1 MLQSHIVDQV
11 NSSGT
16 RPKFSDFPPPLPP
29 SPPPP
34 PIRIL
39 QSPIETHCMKILENA
54 MIPQTIAQYQKSQ
67 SWLKYLN
74 G

>member
-16 RPKFSDFPPPLPP
+16 RPKFSDFPPPPLLL
-29 SPPPP
+29 PP

-39 QSPIETHCMKILENA
+39 QSPIETHCIKILENA
-54 MIPQTIAQYQKSQ
+54 MIPQTIDQYQ
-67 SWLKYLN
+67 
-74 G
+74 

>member
-16 RPKFSDFPPPLPP
+16 RPKLSDFPPLPP
-29 SPPPP
+29 LPP

-39 QSPIETHCMKILENA
+39 QSPIETHCIKILENA
-54 MIPQTIAQYQKSQ
+54 MIPQTIDQYQ
-67 SWLKYLN
+67 
-74 G
+74 

>member
-16 RPKFSDFPPPLPP
+16 RPKFSDFPRPPP
-29 SPPPP
+29 SP

-39 QSPIETHCMKILENA
+39 QSPIETHCIKILKNA
-54 MIPQTIAQYQKSQ
+54 MIPQTIDQYQ
-67 SWLKYLN
+67 
-74 G
+74 

>member
-16 RPKFSDFPPPLPP
+16 RPKFSDFPPPPP
-29 SPPPP
+29 LP

-39 QSPIETHCMKILENA
+39 QSPIETHCIKILENA
-54 MIPQTIAQYQKSQ
+54 MIPQTIDQYQ
-67 SWLKYLN
+67 
-74 G
+74 

>member
-11 NSSGT
+11 NSRGT
-16 RPKFSDFPPPLPP
+16 RPKFSDFPPPLLP
-29 SPPPP
+29 SP

-54 MIPQTIAQYQKSQ
+54 MIPQTIDQYQ
-67 SWLKYLN
+67 
-74 G
+74 

>member
-54 MIPQTIAQYQKSQ
+54 MIPQTIDQYQ
-67 SWLKYLN
+67 
-74 G
+74 

>member
-16 RPKFSDFPPPLPP
+16 RPKFSDFPPPP
-29 SPPPP
+29 SSPPP

-39 QSPIETHCMKILENA
+39 QSPIETHCIKILENA
-54 MIPQTIAQYQKSQ
+54 MIPQTIDQYQ
-67 SWLKYLN
+67 
-74 G
+74 